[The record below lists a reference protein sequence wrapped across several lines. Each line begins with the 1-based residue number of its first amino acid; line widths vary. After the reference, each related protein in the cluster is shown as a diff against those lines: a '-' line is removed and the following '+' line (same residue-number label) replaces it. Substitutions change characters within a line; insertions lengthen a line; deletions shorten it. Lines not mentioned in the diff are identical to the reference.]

1 MLADLLDIP
10 ELVPVFPLPQVVL
23 FPGSAIPLHIFEP
36 RYRAMTADALLGER
50 LIALALLKPGY
61 EPLYHTLNAPIHAT
75 AGLGRIVD
83 SASCDDGT
91 YNIVLRGEARVRI
104 VDELVGRPY
113 RFARVEVMCSSRPPA
128 GEVSK
133 ALRDGLC
140 AEALRCLGDSEE
152 SQRRWKRLADGTAD
166 LDHLADLV
174 SACLPV
180 PAETRQS
187 LLAECDV
194 QRRTERLLDTLR
206 SLSTSHCSRRSQFLG
221 RPQQN

>member
-1 MLADLLDIP
+1 LGDLSLDIP

-50 LIALALLKPGY
+50 LIAIALLKPGY
-61 EPLYHTLNAPIHAT
+61 EPLYHTLNAPIHGA

-91 YNIVLRGEARVRI
+91 HNIVLRGEGRVRI

-113 RFARVEVMCSSRPPA
+113 RFARVEVMRPAQPPA
-128 GEVSK
+128 EISR
-133 ALRDGLC
+133 ALRDSLC

-166 LDHLADLV
+166 LDQLTDLV
-174 SACLPV
+174 SACLPA
-180 PAETRQS
+180 PAEVRQS

-194 QRRTERLLDTLR
+194 QRRAERLLDALR
-206 SLSTSHCSRRSQFLG
+206 SLSNTRRTRRSQFMG